1 MFSSFYN
8 QNSFERQTFISIK
21 LCSFI
26 ISIIGDIHK
35 KLNSVEIQTYLGYA
49 FIELDH
55 EIPHADEE
63 NFLGK
68 VRCKLSIESLIFY
81 GLSLSSSI
89 LNSVEPYE
97 YIFSLFLELGSIW
110 SRRTVLL

>member
-1 MFSSFYN
+1 MLYHDEYVELCLVVFTIKVVVSFVSIDLP
-8 QNSFERQTFISIK
+8 SFERQTFISIK

-63 NFLGK
+63 NFLRK

-81 GLSLSSSI
+81 GLSLS
-89 LNSVEPYE
+89 
-97 YIFSLFLELGSIW
+97 F
-110 SRRTVLL
+110 